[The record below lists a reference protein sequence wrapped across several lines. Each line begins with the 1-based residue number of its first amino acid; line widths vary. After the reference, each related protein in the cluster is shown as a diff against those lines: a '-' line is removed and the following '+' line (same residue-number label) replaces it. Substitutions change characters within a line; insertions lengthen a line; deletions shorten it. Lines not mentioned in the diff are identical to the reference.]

1 MKVWRHSY
9 HLDGDYV
16 SAVAVLIPTIP
27 PRTGNRLTRALQ
39 SVFEQTLTPVEVHVL
54 VDRNREG
61 APAIR
66 QRALNLLSDR
76 IRWVAFLDDDDFW
89 YPHHLHTLV
98 NLAQNEQAQVAYS
111 WFDGNDP
118 FPMHRGRQWNPA
130 DPHHTTMNILVDRR
144 YAQFVGFRQDHPEGW
159 DLPQEDWRFIVDLNN
174 IGAKFAGTGEIT
186 WHYAAHGENTSGRPD
201 RW

>member
-16 SAVAVLIPTIP
+16 SAVAVVIPTIP
-27 PRTGNRLTRALQ
+27 PRTGDLLPRALK
-39 SVFEQTLTPVEVHVL
+39 SVFEQTLTPVEVHIV

-61 APAIR
+61 APVIR
-66 QRALNLLSDR
+66 QRALDLLSDR

-89 YPHHLHTLV
+89 YPNHLHTLV
-98 NLAQNEQAQVAYS
+98 NLAQNNDAQVAYS

-118 FPMHRGRQWNPA
+118 FPMHRGRQWDPQ
-130 DPHHTTMNILVDRR
+130 DPHHITMNILVDRR

-159 DLPQEDWRFIVDLNN
+159 DLPQEDWRFIVDLNS

-186 WHYAAHGENTSGRPD
+186 WHYAVHGANTCGRPD